1 MILISGMVTD
11 VERRAGKEE
20 LIENVYVAGGRETVQ
35 VWGPVI
41 ADHQPKVGDQVAYEV
56 SHSNANGRCS
66 WRRLRPVSLKGL
78 GG

>member
-1 MILISGMVTD
+1 MILVQGLVTD

-20 LIENVYVAGGRETVQ
+20 MIENVYVAGGRETVQ

-41 ADHQPKVGDQVAYEV
+41 PDHQPKVGDSVAYEV
-56 SHSNANGRCS
+56 SHSHTNGRCS
-66 WRRLRPVSLKGL
+66 WRRVRVASVKVA